1 MAKAM
6 DAEAAMLVIGGD
18 SAGVGY
24 YTPTITLTDPD
35 PDRLAAKVREVE
47 SAVNRAGFV
56 AKVEDVNAVEAWLES
71 LPGHAYADIRRPLV
85 TSLNLC
91 DMLPIS
97 AYWSGPNINDHL
109 SEQAEMRGTASPVP
123 PLMPTR
129 TDGTTPFRFNL
140 HQGDVGH
147 TMIVGPPGAGKAG
160 QKGVG

>member
-1 MAKAM
+1 MLEDSGAMAKAM
-6 DAEAAMLVIGGD
+6 DAEAAMLVVGGD

-56 AKVEDVNAVEAWLES
+56 AKVEDVNAVEAWLGS

-91 DMLPIS
+91 DMLPNSANRSEEHTSELQSLMSISSAVFCLQTKKNTPTS
-97 AYWSGPNINDHL
+97 AYN
-109 SEQAEMRGTASPVP
+109 Q
-123 PLMPTR
+123 
-129 TDGTTPFRFNL
+129 
-140 HQGDVGH
+140 
-147 TMIVGPPGAGKAG
+147 
-160 QKGVG
+160 